1 MKTIACFVFSIGL
14 ALFAPLVHAA
24 PPQTI
29 NYQGYLTNPGGTPVN
44 NAVVMTFKLY
54 DAASGGAVLY
64 TETQLSVNVANGNF
78 NAVVGA
84 VTPITL
90 PFDVQYWLSVAINSD
105 PEMSPRQPLASS
117 PYAFRAASLDS
128 TATLAGSQISGTI
141 SNAQIA
147 NNAVT
152 QAKLSPISGAAAGR
166 VLGTDGSNLQWQTG
180 SVGTITGVTAGSGLT
195 GGGAS
200 GIVGLAVDPVSIQA
214 RVTGNCAAG
223 SFISQVNSNGTV
235 VCQADTGGTGNITG
249 NVTMVNSTAVAG
261 NILKN
266 GSRFIHN
273 YGGDNTFV
281 GVESGNLATTGNFN
295 SGFGRFALSSNTS
308 GDGNTAIGS
317 SALKVSTAGGSNT
330 AVGHRSLEA
339 NTTGSLNVAI
349 GTSAL
354 INNNGVANIAI
365 GNNAGFNITTGVN
378 NIAIGNPG
386 QANESDTIRI
396 GTNQSKT
403 FVAGLI
409 GIITGNTVVVGNG
422 GQIGSLNSSRRFK
435 DDVTDMNAAS
445 SALINLR
452 PITFHYKIDQNPQGR
467 MVQYGLIAEEVNEI
481 YPGLVGRS
489 ADGQIESVYYQYL
502 TPMLLNEFQKQQRR
516 INALELE
523 LQEIKLAL
531 RAR

>member
-1 MKTIACFVFSIGL
+1 MKTIVCFVFGIGL
-14 ALFAPLVHAA
+14 ALLAPQTFAA

-44 NAVVMTFKLY
+44 GTVAMAFRIYNVATGSMELY
-54 DAASGGAVLY
+54 AEFQPA
-64 TETQLSVNVANGNF
+64 VNVTNGTF
-78 NAVVGA
+78 NAVIGA
-84 VTPITL
+84 VTPIPL
-90 PFDVQYWLSVAINSD
+90 LFDEPYWLTVAVNAD
-105 PEMSPRQPLASS
+105 AEMGPRQPLASS

-141 SNAQIA
+141 SAAQIA

-152 QAKLSPISGAAAGR
+152 QAKLSPISGAAAGK
-166 VLGTDGSNLQWQTG
+166 VLGTDGTNLQWQTPG
-180 SVGTITGVTAGSGLT
+180 VGTITGVTAGSGLT

-200 GIVGLAVDPVSIQA
+200 GTVGLAVDTASIQA

-223 SFISQVNSNGTV
+223 SFISQLNSNGTV
-235 VCQADTGGTGNITG
+235 VCQADTGGNGNVTGNL
-249 NVTMVNSTAVAG
+249 TMVNSTAGAG

-273 YGGDNTFV
+273 VGGDNTFV

-308 GDGNTAIGS
+308 GDGNTAIGA

-330 AVGHRSLEA
+330 AVGHRSMEA

-396 GTNQSKT
+396 GTNQSRT

-435 DDVTDMNAAS
+435 DDIADMNAAS
-445 SALINLR
+445 SALMNLR
-452 PITFHYKIDQNPQGR
+452 PVTFHYKIDQNPQGR

-481 YPGLVGRS
+481 YPGLAGRS

-516 INALELE
+516 INALEVE

-531 RAR
+531 RGR